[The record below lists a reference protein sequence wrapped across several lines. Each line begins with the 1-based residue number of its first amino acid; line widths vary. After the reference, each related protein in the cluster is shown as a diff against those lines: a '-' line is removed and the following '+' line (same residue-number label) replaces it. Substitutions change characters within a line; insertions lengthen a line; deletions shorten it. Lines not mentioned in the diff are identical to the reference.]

1 MNKKL
6 FGTLLLGSLLMG
18 GTFVSCKDYDDD
30 IKNLQEQIS
39 NLATKSD
46 VETKLGQL
54 QSALTAAQ
62 QKAEE
67 ALAAAKAADNS
78 AEVKALSEKLD
89 KIADAQAAVN
99 EALEATK
106 NEISEQLAE
115 FDEATKQMIAEAQ
128 KKAEETVGK
137 VADYVTAVEIL
148 WQWQNSWPTDLTFE
162 SSKIAQANAKEFGK
176 ADTYAKDK
184 AQSASSIYAYKRAQ

>member
-30 IKNLQEQIS
+30 IENLQEQIN

-67 ALAAAKAADNS
+67 ALAAAKSADNS
-78 AEVKALSEKLD
+78 AEVKALSEKLE
-89 KIADAQAAVN
+89 KIAEAQAAVDA
-99 EALEATK
+99 ALEATK
-106 NEISEQLAE
+106 NEISEQLAD
-115 FDEATKQMIAEAQ
+115 FDEATKQMIADAQ
-128 KKAEETVGK
+128 KKTEETVGK
-137 VADYVTAVEIL
+137 VADYVTAVKL
-148 WQWQNSWPTDLTFE
+148 VVLPTTDLKFE
-162 SSKIAQANAKEFGK
+162 SSQIARANAKEFGK

>member
-30 IKNLQEQIS
+30 I
-39 NLATKSD
+39 
-46 VETKLGQL
+46 
-54 QSALTAAQ
+54 
-62 QKAEE
+62 
-67 ALAAAKAADNS
+67 
-78 AEVKALSEKLD
+78 
-89 KIADAQAAVN
+89 
-99 EALEATK
+99 
-106 NEISEQLAE
+106 EISEQLAE
-115 FDEATKQMIAEAQ
+115 FDETTKQMITEAH

-137 VADYVTAVEIL
+137 VADYVTAVKL
-148 WQWQNSWPTDLTFE
+148 VVLPTTDLTFE
-162 SSKIAQANAKEFGK
+162 SSKIIKANEKEFGK

>member
-30 IKNLQEQIS
+30 IKDLQEQIS

-162 SSKIAQANAKEFGK
+162 SSQPVGGIK
-176 ADTYAKDK
+176 
-184 AQSASSIYAYKRAQ
+184 

>member
-6 FGTLLLGSLLMG
+6 FGTLLLGSLLLG

-30 IKNLQEQIS
+30 IENLQEQIN

-67 ALAAAKAADNS
+67 ALAVAKAADNT
-78 AEVKALSEKLD
+78 AEVKAFSEKLD
-89 KIADAQAAVN
+89 KIV
-99 EALEATK
+99 LESKFNTVL
-106 NEISEQLAE
+106 LAKCVDGE
-115 FDEATKQMIAEAQ
+115 YVF
-128 KKAEETVGK
+128 ETQSNFSSAKSPCGSLEPIEPNDM
-137 VADYVTAVEIL
+137 AEIL
-148 WQWQNSWPTDLTFE
+148 KKLE
-162 SSKIAQANAKEFGK
+162 E
-176 ADTYAKDK
+176 Y
-184 AQSASSIYAYKRAQ
+184 